1 MKGFRAQVRG
11 VADLPFFMYR
21 MMMIFGEHA
30 WWAIQGLPHLSLK
43 TRQPLEKGHCF
54 YNFNSIKVQ
63 LKQTGHYQKRGAVQF
78 QFHKG
83 TIKTLCNAREM
94 KGNADFNSIKVQLKL
109 LLRGQWK
116 PICFNFNSIKVQ
128 LKLVSVHLIAGKAKF
143 QFHKGTIK
151 TRC

>member
-1 MKGFRAQVRG
+1 MRLSNFNSIKVQLKREYRQVKCYHDVFNFNSIKVQLKLSRVDVCFAHAAFQFHKGTIKTLKTAV
-11 VADLPFFMYR
+11 VARRRRWFQFHKGT
-21 MMMIFGEHA
+21 I
-30 WWAIQGLPHLSLK
+30 K

-94 KGNADFNSIKVQLKL
+94 KGNADFNSIKVQLKRKRL
-109 LLRGQWK
+109 C
-116 PICFNFNSIKVQ
+116 IS
-128 LKLVSVHLIAGKAKF
+128 
-143 QFHKGTIK
+143 
-151 TRC
+151 